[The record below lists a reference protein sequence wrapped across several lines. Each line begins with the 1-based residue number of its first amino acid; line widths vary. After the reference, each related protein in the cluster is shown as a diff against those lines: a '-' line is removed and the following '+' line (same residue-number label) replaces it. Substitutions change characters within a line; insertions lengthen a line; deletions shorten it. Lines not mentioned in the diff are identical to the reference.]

1 MAFYLPPNHR
11 KEHGHIYILKET
23 AHFQWYET
31 PQTKHPPIM
40 ASVSEDPA
48 EHDTRTKGLADMEDE
63 DLFEIN
69 LEAVDSIPP
78 PHYWDSYFTAT
89 GNALLANCLLPI
101 SDVSVAVP
109 IVSKDVSRTVS
120 AVSKLCS
127 SLSLAGT
134 ANFVMI
140 TEPMPLGE
148 LLRLPIMGASFGV
161 PRRQMKA

>member
-1 MAFYLPPNHR
+1 
-11 KEHGHIYILKET
+11 
-23 AHFQWYET
+23 
-31 PQTKHPPIM
+31 M
-40 ASVSEDPA
+40 ASVSEDAA
-48 EHDTRTKGLADMEDE
+48 EHDTHTKVLADMEDE

-101 SDVSVAVP
+101 SDVSGAVP
-109 IVSKDVSRTVS
+109 IVSKDVSGTVPG
-120 AVSKLCS
+120 VSKLCS
-127 SLSLAGT
+127 ALSLAGT

-148 LLRLPIMGASFGV
+148 LLRLPFMGAFGV